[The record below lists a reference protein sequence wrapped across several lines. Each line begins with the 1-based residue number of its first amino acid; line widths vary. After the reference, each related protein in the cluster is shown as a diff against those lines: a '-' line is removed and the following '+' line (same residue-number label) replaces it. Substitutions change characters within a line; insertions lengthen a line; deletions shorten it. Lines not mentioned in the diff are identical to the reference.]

1 LDRLEKIIDLKEDKT
16 YIEEYVSLRNRYR
29 ELLLTKPV
37 TAEETLTW
45 LQESSIEARGVVHGS
60 HLVGVVILYLSRKG
74 EIAFFAKYPNQGLG
88 TRLLKIIED
97 VAKEKEL
104 QYLWAWVLRDNGAAQ
119 RTFKKNGYTVER
131 ESSKVYEHKK
141 WKGIIFKKDIL
152 QGRTQ

>member
-1 LDRLEKIIDLKEDKT
+1 LDKLERIIDLKEDRT
-16 YIEEYVSLRNRYR
+16 FIEEYVSLRNAYR

-37 TAEETLTW
+37 TAEETLKW
-45 LQESSIEARGVVHGS
+45 LQESSIEARAIVHGS
-60 HLVGVVILYLSRKG
+60 HLVGVAILYLSRKG
-74 EIAFFAKYPNQGLG
+74 EIALFAKYPNKGLG
-88 TRLLKIIED
+88 TRLLKILEE

-104 QYLWAWVLRDNGAAQ
+104 HHLWAWVLRDNWAAQ